1 MRLMKE
7 IGRLQTSPPEGIRV
21 QADEDNM
28 MDLIG
33 MIAGPGAFAYSA
45 CARVRLADCSW
56 RCYRGYAIR
65 RRLLQDQVRVRA
77 RVSRSSSQVYVE
89 FSRAHLLLSIPSRS

>member
-33 MIAGPGAFAYSA
+33 MIAGPGEPSYSA
-45 CARVRLADCSW
+45 CV
-56 RCYRGYAIR
+56 
-65 RRLLQDQVRVRA
+65 
-77 RVSRSSSQVYVE
+77 
-89 FSRAHLLLSIPSRS
+89 

>member
-33 MIAGPGAFAYSA
+33 MIAGPGAFAHFA
-45 CARVRLADCSW
+45 CAGVRLADCSW
-56 RCYRGYAIR
+56 RCSRGHAIR
-65 RRLLQDQVRVRA
+65 WRLLQDQVRVRA
-77 RVSRSSSQVYVE
+77 RVSRSSSQVYVG
-89 FSRAHLLLSIPSRS
+89 FSGAHPLLPIPSRS